1 MKVLGKDNSYKLMLL
16 VVRRSFVVCFVVL
29 AVLAGPYGHADDGA
43 LAIISNSKQGGAPAE
58 MSISELTTVFKGER
72 QRWSNGTKVVIALM
86 KTNTTSGSTTAQNL
100 YGMSSQELNR
110 FWLGLVFQGKAKA
123 PKFFSSESDLKDY
136 VTATPGAI
144 GVIGLTSLGD
154 GKSILIDGNKS
165 F

>member
-1 MKVLGKDNSYKLMLL
+1 MKLLATDNSYKLMLL
-16 VVRRSFVVCFVVL
+16 VVRRSFVVCFVLL
-29 AVLAGPYGHADDGA
+29 ALLSGPYGHADDGA
-43 LAIISNSKQGGAPAE
+43 LAIISNSKGAPAE
-58 MSISELTTVFKGER
+58 MSISELKTVFKGER
-72 QRWSNGTKVVIALM
+72 QRWSDGTKVVIALM
-86 KTNTTSGSTTAQNL
+86 KTTTTSGSTTAQKL

-110 FWLGLVFQGKAKA
+110 YWLGLVFQGKAKA

-144 GVIGLTSLGD
+144 GIIGLTSLED